1 MQTFSRAI
9 VVASL
14 LLVLSCAS
22 SIKTPTFM
30 RVDKFRVNTIGA
42 QQSRLD
48 VTLLWFNPNPFPVEL
63 RKADVDVSIDQ
74 RPLGK
79 AILDTIIH
87 VPAKDSFRV
96 PVRMNVAM
104 KSLLPNLLQLAVKDE
119 VELGM
124 KGSVRVK
131 RSGISMTI
139 PVDYR
144 GKQKIVF

>member
-1 MQTFSRAI
+1 
-9 VVASL
+9 
-14 LLVLSCAS
+14 
-22 SIKTPTFM
+22 
-30 RVDKFRVNTIGA
+30 
-42 QQSRLD
+42 
-48 VTLLWFNPNPFPVEL
+48 
-63 RKADVDVSIDQ
+63 
-74 RPLGK
+74 
-79 AILDTIIH
+79 
-87 VPAKDSFRV
+87 
-96 PVRMNVAM
+96 MNVAM

>member
-1 MQTFSRAI
+1 MHIFLRAVI
-9 VVASL
+9 LSSL
-14 LLVLSCAS
+14 LLGMSCAA
-22 SIKTPTFM
+22 SIKTPEFLK
-30 RVDKFRVNTIGA
+30 VDKFRVNTVGA
-42 QQSRLD
+42 QRSRLD

-63 RKADVDVSIDQ
+63 RKADVDVSIDN

-79 AILDTIIH
+79 AILDTIIR

-96 PVRMNVAM
+96 PVRMDVAM
-104 KSLLPNLLQLAVKDE
+104 KSILPNLLQLAVKEE

-131 RSGISMTI
+131 RAGISMTI